1 VLCSVAAFQIKEKD
15 FSMMMVNYLGTS
27 ANNVVTTNS
36 TGADVIEGLDGND
49 TLTLNNANND
59 TFYAPYGSQ
68 LNGGNGNDTLI
79 LNKSKGVFIGSRWD
93 SSFGNDTIKVT
104 DSSNVAVYDPF
115 GNNTVV
121 LTTVQNSFVNLG
133 DGADTVKILGDSLNY
148 VPPRDTLENGSINRI
163 NYIDTGAGNDNISV
177 TTQSNNIYAGEGNDK
192 IALTFKPTSALP
204 TLGSTIV
211 VGANSVDGGDGN
223 DVITSNLPVGYIA
236 GGDGNDTI
244 TINNNLPTY
253 SQYTFQANSELNEL
267 RSYNIAV
274 DGGFG
279 KDTITLSKVTNA
291 VVADGSVVNIT
302 AKGLPSDGF
311 YNSPYL
317 DSETD
322 GQQDTIKLTGS
333 NNLVTLTDGDILVQS
348 GTNNDV
354 RLYLGEDAFKGS
366 LTSTNVSNGDVNY
379 KGGNDLFLVGNNP
392 SYTEANAYKN
402 YVFLR
407 QGNDLLIGVKDT
419 NLYDT
424 VIKNEFVRNSGFQTI
439 NATVD
444 EVANHQLTADHFDA
458 TLGVTDL
465 INLTNQLHFTSLDAV
480 RASATALDLI
490 HQAWH
495 IA

>member
-1 VLCSVAAFQIKEKD
+1 
-15 FSMMMVNYLGTS
+15 MMVNYNGTS
-27 ANNVVTTNS
+27 GNNVVTINS
-36 TGADVIEGLDGND
+36 TGADLIDGFDGND

-59 TFYAPYGSQ
+59 TFYTPYGSQ

-79 LNKSKGVFIGSRWD
+79 VNKSKGVFVGSRWD
-93 SSFGNDTIKVT
+93 SSYGNDVIKVT
-104 DSSNVAVYDPF
+104 DSSNVAIYDAL
-115 GNNTVV
+115 GTNTVV

-133 DGADTVKILGDSLNY
+133 DGADTVKILGDSLNF
-148 VPPRDTLENGSINRI
+148 VAPRVFTETGNFVQI

-177 TTQSNNIYAGEGNDK
+177 TTQANNIYAGEGNDK

-204 TLGSTIV
+204 KLGSTIV
-211 VGANSVDGGDGN
+211 MGANSVDGGDGN

-236 GGDGNDTI
+236 GGYGNDTI

-253 SQYTFQANSELNEL
+253 SQYTFKANSELNEL

-291 VVADGSVVNIT
+291 VVTDGSIVNIT

-322 GQQDTIKLTGS
+322 GQQDTIKLTGN
-333 NNLVTLTDGDILVQS
+333 NNLVALTDGDILVQS

-354 RLYLGEDAFKGS
+354 RLYFAEDAFKGS
-366 LTSTNVSNGDVNY
+366 LTSTNVGNGDINY
-379 KGGNDLFLVGNNP
+379 KGGNDLFLVGNSP
-392 SYTEANAYKN
+392 SYTDVDAYKN

-424 VIKNEFVRNSGFQTI
+424 VIKNEFVRNSGFETI

-444 EVANHQLTADHFDA
+444 QVANHQLTANHFDA
-458 TLGVTDL
+458 TLSVTDL

-480 RASATALDLI
+480 RASASALELT